1 MRLIIM
7 GTGPFAV
14 PMFAAVLAKGHQVPI
29 VVTRP
34 SRPARGRKQAPPN
47 PMLDAAN
54 AAGIEVWAPESI
66 NTPESI
72 EQLRSY
78 DADLMV
84 VCDYGQILSRD
95 ALGSARLGGIN
106 LHGSLLPK
114 YRGAAPVQWAVINGD
129 ATTGVTVIHMT
140 PKLDGGPALIQ
151 IESPIES
158 HETAETLESRLATI
172 GAPAVLKAIDILED
186 WNGESE
192 IGELQNPEAVTK
204 APRLTKNHGAIDWTK
219 CAVDIVNNHR
229 GVQPWP
235 GSFTI
240 WDRGKQPM
248 RLIVSSL
255 EQAALDKQGAP
266 GEVVLA
272 DQQELVVACG
282 SGSIRLREVQPAGK
296 RAMTAKEFMRGY
308 ELKPGVRFQ

>member
-14 PMFAAVLAKGHQVPI
+14 PMFKAVLANGHQVPI

-47 PMLDAAN
+47 PMLEAGKT
-54 AAGIEVWAPESI
+54 AGIEVWAPESI
-66 NTPESI
+66 NTPEAI
-72 EQLRSY
+72 EQLRLY

-95 ALGSARLGGIN
+95 ALASTRLGGIN

-129 ATTGVTVIHMT
+129 TTTGVTVIHMT

-151 IESPIES
+151 VESTIET
-158 HETAETLESRLATI
+158 HETADTLEARLAVI
-172 GAPAVLKAIDILED
+172 GAPAVLQAIDMLEQWD
-186 WNGESE
+186 GESE

-219 CAVDIVNNHR
+219 CAADIVNNHR

-248 RLIVSSL
+248 RLIVSRL
-255 EQAALDKQGAP
+255 EHAAFDKQGTP
-266 GEVVLA
+266 GEVVIA

-282 SGSIRLREVQPAGK
+282 SGGIRLREVQPAGK
-296 RAMTAKEFMRGY
+296 RTMTAEEFMRGY
-308 ELKPGVRFQ
+308 QLKPGVRFE

>member
-1 MRLIIM
+1 M
-7 GTGPFAV
+7 
-14 PMFAAVLAKGHQVPI
+14 
-29 VVTRP
+29 
-34 SRPARGRKQAPPN
+34 
-47 PMLDAAN
+47 
-54 AAGIEVWAPESI
+54 
-66 NTPESI
+66 
-72 EQLRSY
+72 
-78 DADLMV
+78 
-84 VCDYGQILSRD
+84 
-95 ALGSARLGGIN
+95 
-106 LHGSLLPK
+106 
-114 YRGAAPVQWAVINGD
+114 
-129 ATTGVTVIHMT
+129 
-140 PKLDGGPALIQ
+140 
-151 IESPIES
+151 
-158 HETAETLESRLATI
+158 
-172 GAPAVLKAIDILED
+172 
-186 WNGESE
+186 
-192 IGELQNPEAVTK
+192 
-204 APRLTKNHGAIDWTK
+204 TKNHGAIDWTK

>member
-1 MRLIIM
+1 M
-7 GTGPFAV
+7 
-14 PMFAAVLAKGHQVPI
+14 
-29 VVTRP
+29 
-34 SRPARGRKQAPPN
+34 
-47 PMLDAAN
+47 
-54 AAGIEVWAPESI
+54 
-66 NTPESI
+66 
-72 EQLRSY
+72 
-78 DADLMV
+78 
-84 VCDYGQILSRD
+84 
-95 ALGSARLGGIN
+95 
-106 LHGSLLPK
+106 
-114 YRGAAPVQWAVINGD
+114 QWAVINGD

-172 GAPAVLKAIDILED
+172 GAPAVLKAIDMLGD
-186 WNGESE
+186 WDGESE

-240 WDRGKQPM
+240 WDRSKQPM
-248 RLIVSSL
+248 RLIVSTL

-296 RAMTAKEFMRGY
+296 RAMTAEEFMRGY
-308 ELKPGVRFQ
+308 QLKPGVRFQ